1 MWILQKTAL
10 SWARANKK
18 MKEFNSFIFLAGCN
32 DCSTKLQ
39 ERDRRRLSSAA
50 HGDVPPELSST
61 EAVPKT
67 RPQQQPVPAYH
78 SQQQQEDNNNQQQQ
92 EDNNSQQQQEDNNS
106 QQQQE
111 DNNNQQ
117 QQQVQQQHQQH
128 QQHQH
133 QEEEHPQR
141 EEVPLGRH
149 HMALRSR
156 QERGPAGIDLYVQP
170 RSSTLYLRYE

>member
-1 MWILQKTAL
+1 
-10 SWARANKK
+10 

-32 DCSTKLQ
+32 DCSTKLH

-67 RPQQQPVPAYH
+67 RPQQQ
-78 SQQQQEDNNNQQQQ
+78 
-92 EDNNSQQQQEDNNS
+92 
-106 QQQQE
+106 QQE

-128 QQHQH
+128 QQPQH
-133 QEEEHPQR
+133 QEEEPPQR

-149 HMALRSR
+149 HMALRSL
-156 QERGPAGIDLYVQP
+156 QERRREQIY
-170 RSSTLYLRYE
+170 RR